1 MVMLKFEDFI
11 NFETLNSRP
20 KCGINT
26 IRLKYNMK
34 TKFFLLIIILLPSL
48 LMAQENNKNT
58 LTVKV
63 NDTIIEAQPRKVA
76 IGRAV
81 CFTGNVAKPETML
94 RIWIADFDKGTRFE
108 SGNYLVINAE
118 TPPGKKEMKDGN
130 YIEKYKGIAAIRYVL
145 ETKPPRMTYHVGDSQ
160 NNDETLTVVNNG
172 DGYIEITFD
181 NIVLEGSHWKEKNFA
196 TAVGGLGRLQDKM
209 ASKVI
214 SKTTGFDWNIDPEGN
229 GYRNLDE
236 PDEIK
241 LTEGKMVV
249 KLNDTE

>member
-1 MVMLKFEDFI
+1 
-11 NFETLNSRP
+11 
-20 KCGINT
+20 
-26 IRLKYNMK
+26 
-34 TKFFLLIIILLPSL
+34 
-48 LMAQENNKNT
+48 
-58 LTVKV
+58 
-63 NDTIIEAQPRKVA
+63 
-76 IGRAV
+76 
-81 CFTGNVAKPETML
+81 ML